1 MGEGSSTVSPTSADE
16 TTHKRSLF
24 AQLLRSNELG
34 ILLVLLLLILA
45 VGLNNPKFWTIASI
59 ANFGA
64 RAAWFG
70 IIALGVVFLL
80 SMGEIDLS
88 TGSIYGLTI
97 NAAAV
102 LMVKGPIDP
111 WIGGLFGLLLG
122 VGLGA
127 INALLCAFLRLPV
140 IIVTLGT
147 LSVFRGLALIVNGGG
162 FLYGLPRDHPY
173 FVILGSAP
181 LGVPLVIWVFAALT
195 ALLTVIYRFSRYGFV
210 VRAIGSNRR
219 AAEMSGI
226 PIGRV
231 RLWTLMLV
239 GGLCGVSGMMT
250 LAFFST
256 ADPNLGTAYELLA
269 ITAAIIGGTALSGG
283 RGTVVGAMLGSL
295 VIAVISSG
303 IVQFGVSAN
312 WSMLVTGAMIIA
324 AVGLDS
330 AVRRRQ
336 EQG

>member
-1 MGEGSSTVSPTSADE
+1 VVPSSIDGSVRNNRLAS
-16 TTHKRSLF
+16 RLR
-24 AQLLRSNELG
+24 RSNELG
-34 ILLVLLLLILA
+34 ILLVLVLLVLA
-45 VGLNNPKFWTIASI
+45 VGMSNPKFWTIASL

-102 LMVKGPIDP
+102 LMVKESLNP
-111 WIGGLFGLLLG
+111 WIGALLGLLIG
-122 VGLGA
+122 VGLGGL
-127 INALLCAFLRLPV
+127 NALLCAALRLPV

-147 LSVFRGLALIVNGGG
+147 LSVYRGLALIINGGG
-162 FLYGLPRDHPY
+162 FLYGLPRGHPF
-173 FVILGSAP
+173 FVIVGSAP
-181 LGVPLVIWVFAALT
+181 LGLPLVIWVFV
-195 ALLTVIYRFSRYGFV
+195 LLTVALTVLYRFTRFGFV

-231 RLWTLMLV
+231 RTWTLMLV

-312 WSMLVTGAMIIA
+312 WSMLVTGALIIA

-330 AVRRRQ
+330 AVRGRQ
-336 EQG
+336 QHR

>member
-1 MGEGSSTVSPTSADE
+1 MGQGSSTVSTTSADE
-16 TTHKRSLF
+16 TTHKRSLL

-34 ILLVLLLLILA
+34 IFLVLLLLIIA
-45 VGLNNPKFWTIASI
+45 VGINNPKFWTIASL

-111 WIGGLFGLLLG
+111 WIGGLIGLLLG

-127 INALLCAFLRLPV
+127 VNALLCAFLRLPV

-173 FVILGSAP
+173 FVVLGSAP

-195 ALLTVIYRFSRYGFV
+195 ALLTVVYRFSRYGFL

>member
-1 MGEGSSTVSPTSADE
+1 
-16 TTHKRSLF
+16 
-24 AQLLRSNELG
+24 
-34 ILLVLLLLILA
+34 
-45 VGLNNPKFWTIASI
+45 
-59 ANFGA
+59 
-64 RAAWFG
+64 
-70 IIALGVVFLL
+70 
-80 SMGEIDLS
+80 MGEIDLS

-102 LMVKGPIDP
+102 LMVKESLNP
-111 WIGGLFGLLLG
+111 WIGALLGLLIG
-122 VGLGA
+122 VGLGGL
-127 INALLCAFLRLPV
+127 NALLCAALRLPV

-147 LSVFRGLALIVNGGG
+147 LSVYRGLALIINGGG
-162 FLYGLPRDHPY
+162 FLYGLPRGHPF
-173 FVILGSAP
+173 FVIVGSAP
-181 LGVPLVIWVFAALT
+181 LGLPLVIWVFV
-195 ALLTVIYRFSRYGFV
+195 LLTVALAVLYRFTRFGFV

-231 RLWTLMLV
+231 RTWTLMLV

-312 WSMLVTGAMIIA
+312 WSMLVTGALIIA

-330 AVRRRQ
+330 AVRGRQ
-336 EQG
+336 QHR

>member
-1 MGEGSSTVSPTSADE
+1 VTPLSANE
-16 TTHKRSLF
+16 PVRRKGFPSR
-24 AQLLRSNELG
+24 LLRSNELG

-45 VGLNNPKFWTIASI
+45 VGISNPRFWTIASL

-102 LMVKGPIDP
+102 LMVKASINP
-111 WIGGLFGLLLG
+111 WIAAFIGILIG
-122 VGLGA
+122 VGLGGL
-127 INALLCAFLRLPV
+127 NALLCSILRLPV

-147 LSVFRGLALIVNGGG
+147 LSVFRGLALVLNGGG
-162 FLYGLPRDHPY
+162 FLYGLPRQHPY
-173 FVILGSAP
+173 FVVLGSAP
-181 LGVPLVIWVFAALT
+181 LGLPLVIWVFAALT
-195 ALLTVIYRFSRYGFV
+195 ALLSVVYRFTRYGFL

-239 GGLCGVSGMMT
+239 GGLCGASGMMT

-283 RGTVVGAMLGSL
+283 RGTVLGAMLGSL

-336 EQG
+336 EQS

>member
-1 MGEGSSTVSPTSADE
+1 LTVPSAK
-16 TTHKRSLF
+16 TIKHGGLGI
-24 AQLLRSNELG
+24 LRTGELG
-34 ILLVLLLLILA
+34 ILIVLALLIAAIGINKPNFLT
-45 VGLNNPKFWTIASI
+45 VASL

-70 IIALGVVFLL
+70 IIAIGVVFLL

-88 TGSIYGLTI
+88 TGSIYAFTI
-97 NAAAV
+97 NAAAI
-102 LMVKGPIDP
+102 LMVKWAVAP
-111 WIGGLFGLLLG
+111 WVAGALGLAIG

-127 INALLCAFLRLPV
+127 VNGILCNVLKIPV

-147 LSVFRGLALIVNGGG
+147 LSAFRGLTLIVSGGG
-162 FLYGLPRDHPY
+162 FIYGLPREDS
-173 FVILGSAP
+173 FFTVVGAAP
-181 LGVPLVIWVFAALT
+181 FGVPMVIWVYAVLT
-195 ALLTVIYRFSRYGFV
+195 LGFSIVYQSSRYGFI

-231 RLWTLMLV
+231 RLIALMLT

-256 ADPNLGTAYELLA
+256 ADPNLGTGYELLA
-269 ITAAIIGGTALSGG
+269 ITAAIVGGTALTGG
-283 RGTVVGAMLGSL
+283 RGTVIGALLGSL

-303 IVQFGVSAN
+303 IVQFGITAN
-312 WSMLVTGAMIIA
+312 WSVFVTGVMIIA
-324 AVGLDS
+324 AVSLD
-330 AVRRRQ
+330 ALVRRRQ
-336 EQG
+336 GSD

>member
-1 MGEGSSTVSPTSADE
+1 
-16 TTHKRSLF
+16 
-24 AQLLRSNELG
+24 
-34 ILLVLLLLILA
+34 
-45 VGLNNPKFWTIASI
+45 
-59 ANFGA
+59 
-64 RAAWFG
+64 
-70 IIALGVVFLL
+70 
-80 SMGEIDLS
+80 
-88 TGSIYGLTI
+88 
-97 NAAAV
+97 
-102 LMVKGPIDP
+102 
-111 WIGGLFGLLLG
+111 
-122 VGLGA
+122 
-127 INALLCAFLRLPV
+127 
-140 IIVTLGT
+140 
-147 LSVFRGLALIVNGGG
+147 
-162 FLYGLPRDHPY
+162 
-173 FVILGSAP
+173 
-181 LGVPLVIWVFAALT
+181 
-195 ALLTVIYRFSRYGFV
+195 
-210 VRAIGSNRR
+210 
-219 AAEMSGI
+219 MSGI